1 MEEYTFE
8 QFWEDLNNGFQ
19 IYFTYMKKRYLLYKT
34 AKNCY
39 TQELVEHDEKTPHP
53 KFTVIT
59 LKKVKELF
67 PYIEDIEYKI

>member
-1 MEEYTFE
+1 MEDYTFE

-19 IYFTYMKKRYLLYKT
+19 IYYTYMDKRYLLYKT
-34 AKNCY
+34 AQNCY
-39 TQELVEHDEKTPHP
+39 TQELVEHTENTPHP

-67 PYIEDIEYKI
+67 PYMEEMEYKI